1 MLLKNRTVNDTTV
14 GKNSSKGVPT
24 DNGIQETHVQTE
36 IPVKQI
42 YHGMIITTD
51 NRYVKIM
58 EILPINFN
66 LRSFEEQS
74 NIISLFAGWLRIAP
88 VKLQFKVITRR
99 ADTFKIINNVKLIT
113 EAEQHKKCR
122 DLATDYI
129 SFIRQVS
136 EKEALTRRFFIV
148 FEYEPSSTR
157 KRTIDEIAREM
168 KTAEMKVRAGL
179 NACGNEVVTP
189 ENEDFFQAEILYTF
203 YNRKS
208 CADET
213 FANRVLRVTQDE
225 MKIAGLEEG
234 VDDYPDIPVNDYIA
248 PRGIDLTHPDY
259 IVCDG
264 MYQSIFF
271 IEKDGYPTEVQ
282 GGWMSTLI
290 ETGEGIDIDI
300 CLAKE
305 NRSRAKDRVALK
317 LKLNRIKASGRS
329 DTDTDFEEI
338 EGAIQSAKYIKN
350 CLSNG
355 EDLYHMQIFITVSAN
370 TKEQL
375 QQRKESMFD
384 YLYSN
389 DLTVREIHLRLEDA
403 FQIVTPIL
411 STKKELMDIAGRN
424 IMTNGVASTYPFT
437 SCELC
442 DENGIVL
449 GINRRYNSLVNIDLF
464 NTKKYKNA
472 NMAILGTSGAGKTYL
487 ELTMA
492 LRMRIQGIQTFIIS
506 PDKAHEFKRACYHID
521 GSYVRI
527 SPGAKSCIN
536 VMEIRPIQSPIS
548 ELLDEGSNEEDS
560 WLAQKTSQLL
570 IFFHLLVPDITNEEE
585 QLVDEAIIK
594 TYNLFNITHDN
605 DSLYN
610 AVTKEL
616 RPMPIIGDLYDVL
629 KQNVDTKRVANILGR
644 FVTGSAKSFN
654 QQTNVDLQNKF
665 IVFDLQDLS
674 GNLKAVG
681 MFIVMDFLWTRIKEN
696 RTERKAIFID
706 EGWQLIGASADTHAA
721 DFVYRIFK
729 IIRGYGGS
737 AIFATQDISDLF
749 AFQDGKYGKAIISNS
764 KVKIVLGLEQQ
775 EAKCVKDVLQ
785 LTKNEMRSIVNF
797 QRGEGLI
804 CVNNN
809 KVPVFVK
816 ASDMEHEL
824 ITTDPEQLRGIIQ
837 RKQTKKQ
844 IEEENIQRE
853 KFRAALAKSCSIRES
868 NQDAAPEQKDIDS
881 VAVENV
887 DCTMNRGELDNGVE
901 TVAGGAEESKDEAY
915 KKEAEIAHRA
925 RMSALAMEQLA
936 DTDKTQTSEEKDAA
950 LTMENAIVKM
960 DNPDEFDDV
969 ASFVIENMKLN
980 SGAAKHIVMDGDE
993 DLESAKPLKQS
1004 EIVTNGKGGMTH
1016 GSGVPDGF

>member
-1 MLLKNRTVNDTTV
+1 MFLEKRTVDGSTGENA
-14 GKNSSKGVPT
+14 SSKVKSSEKKPY
-24 DNGIQETHVQTE
+24 EAHVQPE
-36 IPVKQI
+36 IPIKQI
-42 YHGMIITTD
+42 YRGMIITTD
-51 NRYVKIM
+51 DRYVKIM

-66 LRSFEEQS
+66 LRSYEEQG

-88 VKLQFKVITRR
+88 IKLQFKVITRR
-99 ADTFKIINNVKLIT
+99 ADTFKIINNVKLAT

-122 DLATDYI
+122 ELASDYI

-157 KRTIDEIAREM
+157 KRTIDEIAVEM

-179 NACGNEVVTP
+179 NSCGNEVITP
-189 ENEDFFQAEILYTF
+189 DNEDFFQAEILYTF
-203 YNRKS
+203 YNRNS

-213 FANRVLRVTQDE
+213 LASRVLRVTHDE
-225 MKIAGLEEG
+225 MKLAGLEEG
-234 VDDYPDIPVNDYIA
+234 VDDYPDIPVSDYIA
-248 PRGIDLTHPDY
+248 PRGLDFTHPDY

-271 IEKDGYPTEVQ
+271 VEKDGYPTEVQ

-305 NRSRAKDRVALK
+305 SRAKAKDRVALK
-317 LKLNRIKASGRS
+317 LKLNRIKASSRN

-338 EGAIQSAKYIKN
+338 EGAIQSAKYIKD

-355 EDLYHMQIFITVSAN
+355 EDLYQMQIFITVSAN

-375 QQRKESMFD
+375 QRRKEAMFD

-403 FQIVTPIL
+403 FQIVTPVL
-411 STKKELMDIAGRN
+411 STKKELMDIASRN

-449 GINRRYNSLVNIDLF
+449 GINRRYNSLVNVDIF

-472 NMAILGTSGAGKTYL
+472 NMTILGTSGAGKTYL
-487 ELTMA
+487 ELMMA
-492 LRMRIQGIQTFIIS
+492 LRMRMQGIQTFIIS

-548 ELLDEGSNEEDS
+548 ELLDEGNNEEDS
-560 WLAQKTSQLL
+560 WLAQKASQLL
-570 IFFHLLVPDITNEEE
+570 IFFHLLIPDLTNEEE

-605 DSLYN
+605 NSLYN

-629 KQNVDTKRVANILGR
+629 KQNADTKRVANILGR

-665 IVFDLQDLS
+665 IVFDLQDLT

-729 IIRGYGGS
+729 IIRGYCGS

-764 KVKIVLGLEQQ
+764 RIKIVLQLEQQ
-775 EAKCVKDVLQ
+775 EAKCVRDALQ

-804 CVNNN
+804 CANNN
-809 KVPVFVK
+809 KVPVFIR
-816 ASDMEHEL
+816 ASAKEDEL
-824 ITTDPEQLRGIIQ
+824 ITTDPAQLRDIIQ
-837 RKQTKKQ
+837 RRQTEKQV
-844 IEEENIQRE
+844 EEEKEQRE
-853 KFRAALAKSCSIRES
+853 KFRAALAKSCSIQKPI
-868 NQDAAPEQKDIDS
+868 QDIIQVQAKNDSGVKPKTVAPITKD
-881 VAVENV
+881 
-887 DCTMNRGELDNGVE
+887 ELDDVIAPLPDSNK
-901 TVAGGAEESKDEAY
+901 ANSEAL
-915 KKEAEIAHRA
+915 KKEAEIARRA

-936 DTDKTQTSEEKDAA
+936 DVDKIQRQDEKDAA
-950 LTMENAIVKM
+950 LTTENAIVKM
-960 DNPDEFDDV
+960 DSPDEFEDISSFEVDSNV
-969 ASFVIENMKLN
+969 PKHDAASRI
-980 SGAAKHIVMDGDE
+980 AMDADE
-993 DLESAKPLKQS
+993 DLESAMPLNQS
-1004 EIVTNGKGGMTH
+1004 KKSTYEKGGIQH
-1016 GSGVPDGF
+1016 GSNIPDGF